1 METKKYLINPR
12 LTAYKYRRYFMKF
25 LIEKYILGK
34 AEELAFIT
42 IKDDSD
48 FHLDGYEI
56 PRGGIDVP
64 IKNEVLVKG
73 IKENTAQDRISSM
86 SLADAMIFIM
96 GIDSN
101 FKHNIE
107 YEKFL
112 KALESKTDLDLK
124 AYMGFMSRKYF
135 EIGEYKDALIYLK
148 ALITM
153 FSEDLDGIYH
163 YAIVCQELAK
173 QYQKDTEE
181 EAMGKF
187 LLEAVD
193 KLEKVVDIDES
204 FALAYYHLGYHYYNQ
219 AQYTK
224 SKLTWEKAI
233 ILGIE
238 EDLYAEL
245 QENLGKM
252 DFKVQYEQ
260 GYNLIFQGK
269 GKEGLEKLLP
279 LEEEYSD
286 WWNLLFMIGL
296 GYKDIG
302 DIEDAKKYF
311 EKILILKPEQVDA
324 MVELGLL
331 EAQTGNLIGAIEFF
345 QKAAKLKEDP
355 EILCNLGMAYLNN
368 GELNEAI
375 YYVEHAH
382 ELNPEDEVTIA
393 CLHEINKYRQ

>member
-1 METKKYLINPR
+1 MSMGTKKYLINPK
-12 LTAYKYRRYFMKF
+12 LIAYKYRRYSMKF
-25 LIEKYILGK
+25 LIEKYILNK
-34 AEELAFIT
+34 ADELAFIT

-48 FHLDGYEI
+48 FHLEGYEI
-56 PRGGIDVP
+56 PKGGIDVP

-86 SLADAMIFIM
+86 SIADAMIYIM

-101 FKHNIE
+101 FKHNKE
-107 YEKFL
+107 FL
-112 KALESKTDLDLK
+112 KALELKTDLELK
-124 AYMGFMSRKYF
+124 AYMGYMSRKYF
-135 EIGEYKDALIYLK
+135 EIGEFKDALIYLK

-153 FSEDLDGIYH
+153 FEDDLDGIYH

-173 QYQKDTEE
+173 HYQKDSEE
-181 EAMGKF
+181 EPMGKF
-187 LLEAVD
+187 LLESID
-193 KLEKVVDIDES
+193 KLEKVLDLDEN

-233 ILGIE
+233 SLGIE
-238 EDLYAEL
+238 EDLYAEV

-260 GYNLIFQGK
+260 GYSLVLQGK

-296 GYKDIG
+296 GYKEIG
-302 DIEDAKKYF
+302 DAEDAKNYF

-324 MVELGLL
+324 MVELALL
-331 EAQTGNLIGAIEFF
+331 EAQTGNLAGAIDFF
-345 QKAAKLKEDP
+345 QRAAKIKEDP

-375 YYVEHAH
+375 YYVEHAL
-382 ELNPEDEVTIA
+382 ELDPQDEITLA